1 MVKKAIVFSMGRIKL
16 GYWLVFFPVFFS
28 IGCNSFGQEDLM
40 NDTDSYDSGL
50 KMAEQKFF
58 FDALRLRTDLN
69 YERQKR
75 ILYTTI
81 KDIESFRQQYNSGEM
96 TLEYVIRDRLHTAI
110 FLNQKKNS
118 LMSMDGSK
126 FRLSQNLSAT
136 ELTEEVVSLI
146 GAMYYGAKEVKA
158 LVQ

>member
-1 MVKKAIVFSMGRIKL
+1 MGKIKL
-16 GYWLVFFPVFFS
+16 GFWLVFFPVFFS
-28 IGCNSFGQEDLM
+28 IGCNSFGQEVHM
-40 NDTDSYDSGL
+40 NDTDSFNSGL
-50 KMAEQKFF
+50 KMAEQNFF

-69 YERQKR
+69 FESQKR
-75 ILYTTI
+75 ILFTTI
-81 KDIESFRQQYNSGEM
+81 KDIESFRQQFKGGEM

-110 FLNQKKNS
+110 FINQKKNN

-126 FRLSQNLSAT
+126 FSLSQNLSAT

-146 GAMYYGAKEVKA
+146 GTMYYGANEVNG

>member
-1 MVKKAIVFSMGRIKL
+1 MVRIKL

-28 IGCNSFGQEDLM
+28 IGCNSFGQEDYI
-40 NDTDSYDSGL
+40 NDTDSPDNGL
-50 KMAEQKFF
+50 TIAEQKFF

-69 YERQKR
+69 FERQKR
-75 ILYTTI
+75 ILYTSI
-81 KDIESFRQQYNSGEM
+81 KDIESFLQDYNGKDM

-110 FLNQKKNS
+110 FLNQKKNY
-118 LMSMDGSK
+118 LVSMDGSK
-126 FRLSQNLSAT
+126 FSLSQNLSAT

-146 GAMYYGAKEVKA
+146 GAMYYGASEVKA